1 LGIVSLRELPGVD
14 HVFHKEDLDPVA
26 AWSRLRSA
34 SVARLAGWLLLV
46 IAAFVYFATLD
57 TGLLPREVEGG
68 DLITHHYAQVQ
79 ARPGNAPG
87 YPLYTMG
94 GWLWFHGWR
103 SLSALFGNAT
113 PNPIPI
119 LSSYSTLWAILAL
132 GLLYRILLIVSRSAR
147 WPSGHWP
154 LAWLITA
161 FYAVTYFFWYY
172 ATTSEQYS
180 SAIAHTLGIVYVYL
194 LWRRGVEQQAAD
206 RRRRTADRGRWTQY
220 RIPNTQYPIPNPQ
233 SPVPSPQSPVPTLL
247 LLAFLCGLSL
257 AHMVT
262 VAMIVPPL
270 VAVVLWTQPDLL
282 RRPLTVLGT
291 VLAAALPLLSYFYVY
306 VRGAAN
312 PQWWGEGEW
321 TSGRDWF
328 WSFLSTAQGQDELS
342 WGLEPGA
349 PFFANGFPELIWQE
363 LSIPLLGIG
372 LIGIALFARRRNNDP
387 AAHPGVGGR
396 LAFLLY
402 GTLLLYAIL
411 CWVDRFGNWF
421 QVILPAYPLI
431 LLGSMPAAQ
440 WMISRLGRLHPVLAT
455 LPLILL
461 VGMIL
466 WRVDASLPAAD
477 SRSRAEDTAL
487 IRPALLLDQP
497 LPVDAA
503 LFAEKGDALGLDY
516 LISIWGI
523 RPDLR
528 VVSSPQADEVLAQG
542 GVVLATQ
549 TSVGLLLSEITLD
562 PSLRQESQTPD
573 WAALHTGADLEI
585 SPPQVRLDRALGDGI
600 TLVGYSLAHGPTGAP
615 VLSGVEPPLD
625 LTLYW
630 QIAPN
635 ATPQDWSVSV
645 RPLYH
650 GALIHG
656 ADGAPIQQDNAAP
669 VHGLRPFSQLA
680 ATELVTDNYRLP
692 GGVDLD
698 GLQVVLYRAAAE
710 GFENLAVVEWNV
722 PK

>member
-1 LGIVSLRELPGVD
+1 MDS
-14 HVFHKEDLDPVA
+14 VFLKEDLAPVG

-34 SVARLAGWLLLV
+34 SAASLAGWLLWV
-46 IAAFVYFATLD
+46 IAVFVYFATLD
-57 TGLLPREVEGG
+57 TGLLPRELEGG

-103 SLSALFGNAT
+103 SLVALFGDVT

-119 LSSYSTLWAILAL
+119 LSSYNTLWAILAL
-132 GLLYRILLIVSRSAR
+132 WLLYRILLILSRSPG
-147 WPSGHWP
+147 WPYGHWP
-154 LAWLITA
+154 LAWLISA

-180 SAIAHTLGIVYVYL
+180 SAIAQTLGIVYVYL
-194 LWRRGVEQQAAD
+194 RWRQAVD
-206 RRRRTADRGRWTQY
+206 GGRRTADGRPQPGVHP
-220 RIPNTQYPIPNPQ
+220 IPDPQSPVPDPQSPIPNPQ
-233 SPVPSPQSPVPTLL
+233 SPVPNPQSPIPSLL
-247 LLAFLCGLSL
+247 LLACLCGLSL

-291 VLAAALPLLSYFYVY
+291 VLAAALPLLGYIYVY

-363 LSIPLLGIG
+363 LSIPLLVIG
-372 LIGIALFARRRNNDP
+372 LLGIALFAHRRGGD
-387 AAHPGVGGR
+387 HPGVDGR

-431 LLGSMPAAQ
+431 LMGVMPAAQ
-440 WMISRLGRLHPVLAT
+440 WMISRLGRVDARLAA

-461 VGMIL
+461 VGMIG

-477 SRSRAEDTAL
+477 SRSRPEDTAL

-497 LPVDAA
+497 LPADAV
-503 LFAEKGDALGLDY
+503 LFAEKEAALGLDY

-528 VVSSPQADEVLAQG
+528 VVSSPQVDAALAQG
-542 GVVLATQ
+542 GVVLATEN
-549 TSVGLLLSEITLD
+549 SVGLLLAEITSD
-562 PSLRQESQTPD
+562 PSLRLESQTPD
-573 WAALHTGADLEI
+573 WVALFTGADLET
-585 SPPQVRLDRALGDGI
+585 SPPQVRLDRVMGDGI
-600 TLVGYSLAHGPTGAP
+600 TLVGYSYQRGPIGAP
-615 VLSGVEPPLD
+615 VLSSVEPSLD

-630 QIAPN
+630 QVAPDL
-635 ATPQDWSVSV
+635 TPQDWSVSV
-645 RPLYH
+645 RPLRG

-656 ADGAPIQQDNAAP
+656 ADGAPIQQDSAAP
-669 VHGLRPFSQLA
+669 VHGLRPFRHLA
-680 ATELVTDNYRLP
+680 PTELVADSYRLP
-692 GGVDLD
+692 GGVELD
-698 GLQVVLYRAAAE
+698 GLQVVLYRAVADR
-710 GFENLAVVEWNV
+710 FENLAVVEWLL
-722 PK
+722 PQE

>member
-1 LGIVSLRELPGVD
+1 MD
-14 HVFHKEDLDPVA
+14 HVFHKEDLDAVA
-26 AWSRLRSA
+26 TWSRLRSA

-57 TGLLPREVEGG
+57 TGLMPRELEGG

-103 SLSALFGNAT
+103 SLSTLFGNAT

-119 LSSYSTLWAILAL
+119 LSSYSTIWAILAL

-180 SAIAHTLGIVYVYL
+180 SAIAQTLGIVYVYL
-194 LWRRGVEQQAAD
+194 LWRQMAD
-206 RRRRTADRGRWTQY
+206 RRPQTADDRRQTS
-220 RIPNTQYPIPNPQ
+220 INAIPNPQ
-233 SPVPSPQSPVPTLL
+233 SPAPYIRSPIPNPRSPIPNLL

-282 RRPLTVLGT
+282 RRPLIVLGT
-291 VLAAALPLLSYFYVY
+291 MIAAALPLLGYLYVY

-363 LSIPLLGIG
+363 LSIPLLVIG
-372 LIGIALFARRRNNDP
+372 LLGIALFARRRED
-387 AAHPGVGGR
+387 AVGHSGVDGR
-396 LAFLLY
+396 LTALLF

-431 LLGSMPAAQ
+431 LLGLMPAAQ
-440 WMISRLGRLHPVLAT
+440 WSKARLAHIDPRLAA

-461 VGMIL
+461 AGAIL

-477 SRSRAEDTAL
+477 SRFRAEDTAL

-497 LPVDAA
+497 LPVGAV
-503 LFAEKGDALGLDY
+503 LFAEKDDALGLDY

-528 VVSSPQADEVLAQG
+528 VVSSPQADDVLAQG
-542 GVVLATQ
+542 GIVLATRS
-549 TSVGLLLSEITLD
+549 SVDLLLSEITLK
-562 PSLRQESQTPD
+562 PSLRLESPTPD
-573 WAALHTGADLEI
+573 WVALHTGADLET
-585 SPPQVRLDRALGDGI
+585 SPPQVRLDRVVGDGV
-600 TLVGYSLAHGPTGAP
+600 TLVGYLYQRGPTGAP
-615 VLSGVEPPLD
+615 VLSGVEASLD

-630 QIAPN
+630 QVAPN
-635 ATPQDWSVSV
+635 VSPQDWSISV
-645 RPLYH
+645 RPLH
-650 GALIHG
+650 NGALIPG
-656 ADGAPIQQDNAAP
+656 ADGAPIQQDSAAP

-680 ATELVTDNYRLP
+680 PTEIVADSYRLP
-692 GGVDLD
+692 GAVDLD
-698 GLQVVLYRAAAE
+698 GLQVVLYRAVRD
-710 GFENLAVVEWNV
+710 GFENLVVIEWKV
-722 PK
+722 LE

>member
-14 HVFHKEDLDPVA
+14 HVFHKEDLTPAA

-34 SVARLAGWLLLV
+34 SVARLAGWLLLL

-57 TGLLPREVEGG
+57 TGLLPRELEGG
-68 DLITHHYAQVQ
+68 DLITHQYAQVQ

-103 SLSALFGNAT
+103 SLLSLFVAA

-132 GLLYRILLIVSRSAR
+132 GLLYRILLILSRSVR
-147 WPSGHWP
+147 WPSGHWL
-154 LAWLITA
+154 LAWLISA

-172 ATTSEQYS
+172 ATTTEQYS
-180 SAIAHTLGIVYVYL
+180 SAIAQTLGIVYVYL
-194 LWRRGVEQQAAD
+194 LWRRGIEQQ
-206 RRRRTADRGRWTQY
+206 TADRGRRTQY
-220 RIPNTQYPIPNPQ
+220 LTPNIQ
-233 SPVPSPQSPVPTLL
+233 SPVPSPQSPIPSPQSPVPNLL

-291 VLAAALPLLSYFYVY
+291 VLAAALPLLGYVYVY

-363 LSIPLLGIG
+363 LSVPLLVIG
-372 LIGIALFARRRNNDP
+372 LLGIALFARRRQD
-387 AAHPGVGGR
+387 AVARPGVDGR
-396 LAFLLY
+396 LTALLY

-431 LLGSMPAAQ
+431 LLGLMPVAQ
-440 WMISRLGRLHPVLAT
+440 CTISRLARVRPELAA

-461 VGMIL
+461 AAAIL

-477 SRSRAEDTAL
+477 SRSRSEDTAL

-497 LPVDAA
+497 LPVGAA
-503 LFAEKGDALGLDY
+503 LFAEKADTLGLDY
-516 LISIWGI
+516 LINIWGL

-528 VVSSPQADEVLAQG
+528 VVSSPRADDVLAQG
-542 GVVLATQ
+542 GIVLATQ
-549 TSVGLLLSEITLD
+549 TSVSLLLSEIIPD
-562 PSLRQESQTPD
+562 PSLRLESLTPD
-573 WAALHTGADLEI
+573 WVALHTGAKLET
-585 SPPQVRLDRALGDGI
+585 SPQVRLDRAVGDGI
-600 TLVGYSLAHGPTGAP
+600 TLVGYSLERGPTGAP
-615 VLSGVEPPLD
+615 VLSGVEAPLD

-630 QIAPN
+630 QVAPD
-635 ATPQDWSVSV
+635 ASPQDWSVSV
-645 RPLYH
+645 RPLH
-650 GALIHG
+650 NGALIHG
-656 ADGAPIQQDNAAP
+656 ADGAPIQQDSAAP
-669 VHGLRPFSQLA
+669 VHGLRPFSGLSPA
-680 ATELVTDNYRLP
+680 EIVADSYRLP
-692 GGVDLD
+692 GGIDVD
-698 GLQVVLYRAAAE
+698 GLQVVLYRATAD
-710 GFENLAVVEWNV
+710 GFENLTVIEWKA
-722 PK
+722 PE